1 MPKIVSTEQSQETK
15 DNRNTGHTGPF
26 KSSHGVDLSHDKNG
40 TYNHAKNKTAPKAQ
54 AFFCRVG
61 FSLAHGSIT
70 EL

>member
-26 KSSHGVDLSHDKNG
+26 KSSHGVDLSHDKNRS
-40 TYNHAKNKTAPKAQ
+40 YNYAKNKTATKAQ
-54 AFFCRVG
+54 AYFCQIG
-61 FSLAHGSIT
+61 FRLAHGSTT